1 MTTAMTTPDHTKEGL
16 LLFSYT
22 CDELGVELNCWFEY
36 EAASRGARSRFGEQL
51 EPDYPATW
59 ALYHVYLPGSG
70 VDIAPVLSSDVAK
83 EIEDWVADQAEE
95 DAADRE
101 WNDGY
106 DKFQDWKDAQ

>member
-1 MTTAMTTPDHTKEGL
+1 MTTPTTPDHSKDGL

-22 CDELGVELNCWFEY
+22 CDELGVELSCWFEY

-59 ALYHVYLPGSG
+59 SLYHVYLPNSDI
-70 VDIAPVLSSDVAK
+70 DIAPVLSSDTAK

-95 DAADRE
+95 EAAERE
-101 WNDGY
+101 EEAAY
-106 DKFQDWKDAQ
+106 DKFMDWKDSQ